1 MQIEIVR
8 KARDAEKDQLS
19 LHPRPLRNQYRLSLI
34 DLPLT
39 LSWENSEMSM
49 GVVNRTNAKV
59 NTTKSPL
66 SIPNSVSLGS
76 AFGLAIRFGQ
86 MQNCQI
92 FTQAI

>member
-1 MQIEIVR
+1 MLKRINFRYTPPPTSQSISIVIDWP
-8 KARDAEKDQLS
+8 ALNTQLGK
-19 LHPRPLRNQYRLSLI
+19 
-34 DLPLT
+34 
-39 LSWENSEMSM
+39 SEMSM

-59 NTTKSPL
+59 NTTNSPL